1 MLDNF
6 SAEAGLVVSLE
17 DTARNIALDA
27 GDAFPEV
34 FATARM
40 VALMEV
46 AAARAMRPLLGA
58 GQLSV
63 GVTLNVKHTA
73 ATPVGSSV
81 RAVATYL
88 RTENKLMHFRVEA
101 FDESGP
107 IGMGEHSRAI
117 IDAARLLSGAERR
130 RKPNTSATNLSREIQ

>member
-1 MLDNF
+1 MPDQF
-6 SAEAGLVVSLE
+6 SAEAALVVSPE

-27 GDAFPEV
+27 NDAFPEV

-40 VALMEV
+40 IALMEV
-46 AAARAMRPLLGA
+46 AAARALRPLLGS

-63 GVTLNVKHTA
+63 GVSIDVNHTA
-73 ATPVGSSV
+73 ATPVGSAV

-107 IGMGEHSRAI
+107 IGTGVHSRAI
-117 IDAARLLSGAERR
+117 VDSARLLTGAAR
-130 RKPNTSATNLSREIQ
+130 RKQNTSATNISREIQ